1 MKKLIVIACLMLAAP
16 VASARQKFDPS
27 QLEFIDK
34 NLTDRAVKFMETNAK
49 EKKQFFAFLPYA
61 STHFPTMVHPDFQG
75 RSGNG
80 PWADMLTQIDAYTG
94 RLLDSIDDLGIRDN
108 TVFTADNG
116 PEMAHGN
123 NILSLET
130 TSQGGPGP
138 WRGILFTSFEG
149 SLRVPFAIRW
159 PNKIPAGKSSDGI
172 VHEMVLFPTL
182 AKIVGGKV
190 PDDRTI
196 DGIEM
201 KDFFMGKEK
210 KSGRE
215 LVIGY
220 MGNDVYAI
228 KPGTPDPYVPPKPT
242 AE

>member
-1 MKKLIVIACLMLAAP
+1 
-16 VASARQKFDPS
+16 
-27 QLEFIDK
+27 
-34 NLTDRAVKFMETNAK
+34 
-49 EKKQFFAFLPYA
+49 
-61 STHFPTMVHPDFQG
+61 
-75 RSGNG
+75 
-80 PWADMLTQIDAYTG
+80 MLTQIDAYTG

-210 KSGRE
+210 QSGRE

-220 MGNDVYAI
+220 VGNDVYAI